1 MKKLFSILIVISLT
15 FNGFSQTKEFAKVRY
30 TTGFFTTKYE
40 IGDKDADEKTV
51 LAHFEKTY
59 PGAYYDFKRGMA
71 LDVQSTVSGVI
82 GSAGLL
88 IGLFSKKSGSKA
100 VGYGIGAVGYTY
112 SLIVSIGAKAKK
124 ESAINAYNKNFG
136 Y

>member
-1 MKKLFSILIVISLT
+1 MKKVVFISTMMLLT
-15 FNGFSQTKEFAKVRY
+15 FSAFCQQSQPKVRY
-30 TTGFFTTKYE
+30 TQGFFNTRYE
-40 IGDKDADEKTV
+40 IGDNDADEKTV
-51 LAHFEKTY
+51 LAHFEKTH
-59 PGAYYDFKRGMA
+59 PAAYYDFKRGMA

-88 IGLFSKKSGSKA
+88 IGIFSKKSGARA
-100 VGYGIGAVGYTY
+100 VGYGLGAVGYTY
-112 SLIVSIGAKAKK
+112 SLVVTFGAKAKK